1 MYVIFDIG
9 GTKTRVA
16 VSEDLK
22 SYGTPIKFETPMQY
36 EAGVEAICSAALELT
51 GGKPITAIAGGI
63 RGPLKKD
70 KTGISNEVVLTDWI
84 NKPLTIDIE
93 NKLSAPVFLEND
105 SAIVG
110 LGEAVYGAGKE
121 GAIVAYFTVSTGVG
135 GARYVNGVLDVT
147 SIGFEPGH
155 QILDIDG
162 SIFGSDTLHTLENL
176 ISGSALE
183 RRRGCKPYEIAQDD
197 PVWDE
202 LAGYLAVGLRN
213 AILFWSPDVIVL
225 GGSMVVGD
233 PRIML
238 EVIREKTV
246 EALRGFVPCP
256 IIVDAALRDEGGL
269 YGAMA
274 LIKSKQK

>member
-1 MYVIFDIG
+1 MYIVFDIG

-16 VSEDLK
+16 ASNDLQ
-22 SYGTPIKFETPMQY
+22 SYDTPIKFDTPKSYQEGIDMIC
-36 EAGVEAICSAALELT
+36 AAIEKLSQGALIQ
-51 GGKPITAIAGGI
+51 GIAGGI

-84 NKPLTIDIE
+84 DKPLTPD
-93 NKLSAPVFLEND
+93 LSARFQAPVYLEND

-110 LGEAVYGAGKE
+110 LGEAVYGAGRGNK
-121 GAIVAYFTVSTGVG
+121 IVAYFTVSTGVG
-135 GARYVNGVLDVT
+135 GARYVNGALDVT
-147 SIGFEPGH
+147 SVGFEPGH
-155 QILDIDG
+155 QILDMD
-162 SIFGSDTLHTLENL
+162 SSLFGPDMLHTLENL

-183 RRRGCKPYEIAQDD
+183 KRQGCKPYEIAQDD

-213 AILFWSPDVIVL
+213 AILFWSPDAIVL

-238 EVIREKTV
+238 DSIKQKTIA
-246 EALRGFVPCP
+246 ALRGFVPCP
-256 IIVDAALRDEGGL
+256 LIVDAELKDEGGL

-274 LIKSKQK
+274 LIKSKLG